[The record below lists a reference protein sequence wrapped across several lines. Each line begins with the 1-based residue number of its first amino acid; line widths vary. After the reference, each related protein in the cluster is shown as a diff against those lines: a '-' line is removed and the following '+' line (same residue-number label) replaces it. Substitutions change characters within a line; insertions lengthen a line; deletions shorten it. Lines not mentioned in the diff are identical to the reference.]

1 MIAPRFHDA
10 VGTSTSEGA
19 SLSEGFSS
27 AAPDGMRKYLAKN
40 IHIAFEVTW
49 TWVHSTYYWD

>member
-1 MIAPRFHDA
+1 M
-10 VGTSTSEGA
+10 GTCISEGA
-19 SLSEGFSS
+19 SLSEGFSF